1 MALSNS
7 IDYDLTARQAI
18 QYALEKINILA
29 KGQTMTVEH
38 SDAAMR
44 ELNVMLKEWMVY
56 PAIWR
61 LKEGFINLTAATAS
75 YSLSPR
81 PYRIID
87 VRYRNTSSLDLP
99 MSELTRQEY
108 YDLPNK
114 SSAGIPT
121 QWYFEP
127 QQATT
132 AIYVWPVKATV
143 TTETFRVTYQRYI
156 DDIDSLDNNIDV
168 TPEWLGT
175 IGYNL
180 AARIADDYGRHG
192 PHIDRII
199 ARAGVLFEEM
209 KDHDRPE
216 MIRFVPERRYG

>member
-1 MALSNS
+1 MPLSGS
-7 IDYDLTARQAI
+7 INFDLTARQVI

-29 KGQTMTVEH
+29 KGQTLTVEH

-44 ELNVMLKEWMVY
+44 ELNVMLKEWMAY

-61 LKEGFINLTAATAS
+61 LQEGFINLTNATSS
-75 YSLSPR
+75 YALTPR

-87 VRYRNTSSLDLP
+87 VRYRNSSGTDLP
-99 MSELTRQEY
+99 MEELTRQEY
-108 YDLPNK
+108 YDLPIK
-114 SSAGIPT
+114 TTAGIPT

-132 AIYVWPVKATV
+132 SLFVWPVKATV
-143 TTETFRVTYQRYI
+143 TTETFRVTYQRFI
-156 DDIDSLDNNIDV
+156 DDIDDLGNNIDC

-175 IGYNL
+175 LGYNL
-180 AARIADDYGRHG
+180 AARCADDYGRSG

-199 ARAGVLFEEM
+199 ARAEALFERM
-209 KDHDRPE
+209 ADFDRPE
-216 MIRFVPERRYG
+216 VIRFVPERRYG

>member
-1 MALSNS
+1 MALSGS

-29 KGQTMTVEH
+29 KGQTLTVEH

-56 PAIWR
+56 SAIWR
-61 LKEGFINLTAATAS
+61 KKQGSVSLTNATAS
-75 YSLSPR
+75 YSLTPR
-81 PYRIID
+81 PYRILS
-87 VRYRNTSSLDLP
+87 VRYRNTSSIDLP
-99 MSELTRQEY
+99 MEELTSEEY
-108 YDLPNK
+108 YDLPDK
-114 SSAGIPT
+114 SSAGTPST
-121 QWYFEP
+121 WYFEP
-127 QQATT
+127 QQATSSLF
-132 AIYVWPVKATV
+132 VWPVKATV
-143 TTETFRVTYQRYI
+143 TTETFRITYQRYI

-180 AARIADDYGRHG
+180 AARCADDYGRSG

-209 KDHDRPE
+209 KDHDRPD
-216 MIRFVPERRYG
+216 MVRFVPERRYG